1 MDKVN
6 SAKEMGSIY
15 AGVLMFYVPVLYAI
29 RITFL
34 KKDQNWEF
42 FFGLRI
48 SISRII
54 VILVGKY

>member
-29 RITFL
+29 RARFL
-34 KKDQNWEF
+34 KGTELGMF
-42 FFGLRI
+42 FWLAE
-48 SISRII
+48 
-54 VILVGKY
+54 